1 MVGPL
6 DAPEAESLVVTLQL
20 APAGQ
25 VKGVIALACDQRVDD
40 GAADAVA
47 SALLY
52 HRHRGQLTATVAM
65 CLDLADTDDRAALL
79 NDEEIG
85 PFEVHG
91 IDAGIANHASDRG
104 LVPRGCRPD
113 GVGHPC
119 GQ

>member
-6 DAPEAESLVVTLQL
+6 DAPESESFVVTLQL
-20 APAGQ
+20 PPAGQ
-25 VKGVIALACDQRVDD
+25 MKGAIALACDQRVDD

-47 SALLY
+47 LAFLC
-52 HRHRGQLTATVAM
+52 HRHRGQLTAAVAM

-79 NDEEIG
+79 SDEEIG

-104 LVPRGCRPD
+104 LIRDGRRPD
-113 GVGHPC
+113 GVGHLC